1 MTELM
6 MCFTALIVGAGFGF
20 CGCASIARKGYLVGV
35 APDEKFEELADK
47 VDGLEADLESA
58 VEAALRLGAVD
69 WTRKNY
75 PSLYAKLVTA

>member
-6 MCFTALIVGAGFGF
+6 LCFTALIVGAGFGF

-35 APDEKFEELADK
+35 VPDDNIDRLNDK

-58 VEAALRLGAVD
+58 VEAAFRLGAVD

-75 PSLYAKLVTA
+75 PALYRKFVA